1 MCGAAGGGVEAAA
14 AAAANARVSL
24 RCLPCRSFSLCT
36 FTSPPPSPF
45 PFQERRWS
53 KLAGCCQGPP
63 FPLLPSSPY
72 FHLTSVAT
80 HPKDVAE
87 RKLYLKT
94 EMYYCSFLLAA
105 ATICLEDETFIYR
118 EIIPP
123 FPMIPLHSPP
133 LVCLCHVSL
142 LSTQLLSGGCERGP
156 ELLLLLMLMLLL
168 PLLFDGRTKRS
179 KGSVST
185 PSPSARPSLLVST

>member
-1 MCGAAGGGVEAAA
+1 MEQVGW
-14 AAAANARVSL
+14 L
-24 RCLPCRSFSLCT
+24 LPRAPL
-36 FTSPPPSPF
+36 SPPPL
-45 PFQERRWS
+45 
-53 KLAGCCQGPP
+53 LALFSFNLGCYPPKGRSGEKTVLKNGNVVLLFLTSCCNNMFRGRNLYLPGNNTAFSYDPPP
-63 FPLLPSSPY
+63 FS
-72 FHLTSVAT
+72 TS
-80 HPKDVAE
+80 
-87 RKLYLKT
+87 
-94 EMYYCSFLLAA
+94 
-105 ATICLEDETFIYR
+105 
-118 EIIPP
+118 
-123 FPMIPLHSPP
+123 